1 MIEKRIPVT
10 KVGRFDFVVK
20 KNSARHGAFAEPS
33 EVVVSL
39 VGSDNLAELAL
50 LVPEMGRLLC
60 PRFCSTAGGM
70 RKMLQLPYGLRF
82 GTERPVV

>member
-1 MIEKRIPVT
+1 MIWPAPSNERLSKIFPCIQALIGGEAPAMIEKRIPVT

-39 VGSDNLAELAL
+39 VGSDNLAE
-50 LVPEMGRLLC
+50 
-60 PRFCSTAGGM
+60 
-70 RKMLQLPYGLRF
+70 
-82 GTERPVV
+82 